1 VEVNELAAFLLAR
14 IDEENALADAADAD
28 AQRLGPITDDL
39 RADTGDHRVL
49 HMFLW
54 SPARVRAQG
63 EARRRIVEDYL
74 TQLDGHRSGWDAR
87 APKEVAVRALGL
99 PYADHPD
106 YSADWKP

>member
-1 VEVNELAAFLLAR
+1 MNELAGFLLAR
-14 IDEENALADAADAD
+14 IDEESALASAAEED

-39 RADTGDHRVL
+39 PADPGDHRIL

-54 SPARVRAQG
+54 SPARIRAHG

-74 TQLDGHRSGWDAR
+74 AQLDGHRSGWDAR
-87 APKEVAVRALGL
+87 APRDLSLRALAL

-106 YSADWKP
+106 YRPDWKP